1 MKKTILATML
11 VLATTAASAQVT
23 VYGRLSEVV
32 DNTKTGTTTVRS
44 LLNDSSRIGFK
55 AQENLGQGL
64 SARVVV
70 ETSVAADDPK
80 AGTATQLGDRQS
92 TIGLASKFGSVDL
105 GRKEHSE
112 YITAK
117 TADPFGGAN
126 YASVSPDV
134 INLRDKRIGDG
145 AFLAT
150 NVGPVNFAY
159 DRSMYTAT
167 TTAEAN
173 SWSLSG
179 KLGPVT
185 TAVARFASGAD
196 YTNLVTVSG
205 KVAGVELSTI
215 QSEDKTGTVETKSH
229 FYGVTVPV
237 NTAVSVKAS
246 YGNKTGLKTGEVTA
260 YNLGVNYAFSKRTS
274 ALLAYRS
281 VDVGGKANDVK
292 QVGLGLTHNF

>member
-1 MKKTILATML
+1 MKNTILATML
-11 VLATTAASAQVT
+11 ALTTTWASAQVT

-32 DNTKTGTTTVRS
+32 DSTKTGTVTVKS
-44 LLNDSSRIGFK
+44 LVNDSSRIGVRAEEK
-55 AQENLGQGL
+55 LGNGL
-64 SARVVV
+64 TARVVV

-80 AGTATQLGDRQS
+80 AGAATQLGDRQS
-92 TIGLASKFGSVDL
+92 TVGLASKFGSVDL

-126 YASVSPDV
+126 YASVSPDI
-134 INLRDKRIGDG
+134 INIRDKRIGDG

-150 NVGPVNFAY
+150 NFGPVNFSY

-167 TTAEAN
+167 ATPEAN

-185 TAVARFASGAD
+185 TAVARFATGAD
-196 YTNLVTVSG
+196 YTNLVTVAG

-215 QSEDKTGTVETKSH
+215 QSEDKTGIVKTKSH
-229 FYGVTVPV
+229 FYGLTAPVTGPL
-237 NTAVSVKAS
+237 SVKAS
-246 YGNKTGLKTGEVTA
+246 YGNKTGLAAGEVKA
-260 YNLGVNYAFSKRTS
+260 YNVGVNYAFSKRTT
-274 ALLAYRS
+274 AMLAYRT
-281 VDVGGKANDVK
+281 VDAGGKANDVK
-292 QVGLGLTHNF
+292 QVGLGLSHSF